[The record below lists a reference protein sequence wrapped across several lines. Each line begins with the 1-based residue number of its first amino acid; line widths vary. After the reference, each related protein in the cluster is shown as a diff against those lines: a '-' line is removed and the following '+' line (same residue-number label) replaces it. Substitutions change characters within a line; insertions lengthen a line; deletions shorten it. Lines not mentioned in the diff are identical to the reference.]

1 MDSQVQNLNQFAE
14 LVSADVIER
23 LRLGSSDTILKMV
36 SAELSKLAKTATNL
50 TKSIT
55 GLDSTL
61 KSSLAFFNNSQIA
74 NVSQKESS
82 SPLSTAIERPE
93 ISAQVTTP
101 FAETKAAP
109 KEDSK
114 KPLFESFLEKAL
126 DFVSSPKTGEY
137 KETDKGV
144 LEKAI
149 QKTLDIVSSSKSKEV
164 VKEQEPRGSVLESV
178 QETTFIPREIAR
190 EGILES
196 TQEPAPIPREI
207 TREGILESTQEPAPI
222 PTQITR
228 EEPRKSILEGT
239 LEKALDFVSS
249 PKTGEYKE
257 ADKGFL
263 EKAIQKTLDIVS
275 SSKSKEIS
283 GSTENVSSSPSSA
296 SVQAESAEKGES
308 KSILQDTLQK
318 IADYI
323 GKDKPKE
330 ESAPTES
337 STQEKPG
344 LIKTI
349 LDKVTYISK
358 VSETSQ
364 ITAAGNSEP
373 KSELKAIEK
382 PKEVIISGIGEQ
394 ALRGFAFPSFLE
406 RFKDLS
412 KLLQG
417 VKDGVNKVGSNIKE
431 LSNSKG
437 GLLDSLFNNGPLKAL
452 LPILGGAALVLGG
465 IASLVTAF
473 TTDSGIKGTLETV
486 GKLGIRGGLTI
497 LAKNIAK
504 LGTKFL
510 TKIPVIGSLI
520 SFGFALQ
527 RFSNGDIIGGILDVG
542 SGIASLFPG
551 VGTVVSIGIDVLQ
564 AILDAKGGGS
574 SKEASAKKGDVLL
587 GWAKSIGGFLED
599 KIQYIPVIGPLYA
612 TGKALLKGEWKK
624 ALIEFATVI
633 PGLQLVKILMGDEKY
648 TAAASQGLTSLGN
661 WFAGIG
667 NLIDEKIKYL
677 PILGPLYGTGKA
689 LMKGE
694 WKNALSEFINVVPG
708 MSWVRSLLGDENIVA
723 AVEGAATGIGDFL
736 KGVGELIDEK
746 IKYIP
751 VLGPLYYTG
760 KSLLKGDFKR
770 ALFEFTTLFPPLQFV
785 RAFMTEPEMTQA
797 SENLSVSVKDWFK
810 GVGDFIDEKIKYIP
824 ILGPLY
830 YTGKALLSGDWKKAF
845 FELATILPPL
855 HVMRAFM
862 TEEQYEES
870 VSGTIANV
878 KGWVSSVQK
887 WIFEK
892 VKGLPI
898 IGPIIETI
906 TSAINDPV
914 AFVESLPGGKAIMDL
929 FASDKKS
936 EGMFK
941 LVGSILGKVTDWVFA
956 KVKELPVIG
965 PLINMVSSAINDPT
979 AFIEGLPGG
988 KAVVSFFKFIT
999 SGKVM
1004 ETAFQFTGNILG
1016 NIADWAFD
1024 QVKDIPVIGPLLK
1037 TIRAAVNDPVAFI
1050 ESLPGG
1056 KSIVSFFKFITSGKV
1071 TDTAIQFTG
1080 DILGKVTD
1088 WVSEKI
1094 TELPVIG
1101 PLIKGIKLAIND
1113 PIEFLKCL
1121 PGGSAI
1127 IGFIEG
1133 ARNLASSAI
1142 DTVGNFASSL
1152 TEKVKNLFTSLM
1164 DSILNG
1170 FLNLIPETVSVF
1182 GVEIDLRKR
1191 VKSFLGMG
1199 SKESSSPSS
1208 SPAPSSGDSPSD
1220 SSVKQVQDSVI
1231 DPKGG
1236 LVVSSPEVG
1245 ALFQLNKKDGI
1256 VSGPMMEGNRE
1267 GITSSDQENGKS
1279 ASVLSN
1285 LLVNNSSNNK
1295 SDSILERIANNTA
1308 LSNQNISNLIAGFNN
1323 LAKALEKTLGDQAS
1337 IPMVVNAT
1345 SNQEAPQRPTSSQYA
1360 SAGNSDI
1367 ANFRT
1372 TFIEGAR
1379 FRPA

>member
-23 LRLGSSDTILKMV
+23 LRLSSSDTILKMV
-36 SAELSKLAKTATNL
+36 SAELSKLVNTASNL
-50 TKSIT
+50 SKSII

-61 KSSLAFFNNSQIA
+61 KSNIAFFSKSQIT
-74 NVSQKESS
+74 NGSQKENS
-82 SPLSTAIERPE
+82 SPLSAVIERPE
-93 ISAQVTTP
+93 ISAQLTAP
-101 FAETKAAP
+101 SAETKAAP

-137 KETDKGV
+137 KEADKGI

-149 QKTLDIVSSSKSKEV
+149 QKTLDIVSSSKSKEAAAVPTQITGEEPTKGV
-164 VKEQEPRGSVLESV
+164 V
-178 QETTFIPREIAR
+178 
-190 EGILES
+190 ES
-196 TQEPAPIPREI
+196 TQ
-207 TREGILESTQEPAPI
+207 T
-222 PTQITR
+222 PTSVPTEITR
-228 EEPRKSILEGT
+228 EEPKKSILEGT
-239 LEKALDFVSS
+239 LEKALNFVSS
-249 PKTGEYKE
+249 PKT
-257 ADKGFL
+257 
-263 EKAIQKTLDIVS
+263 
-275 SSKSKEIS
+275 KEIPS
-283 GSTENVSSSPSSA
+283 SVENVSASPSLG
-296 SVQAESAEKGES
+296 SVEAESSEKGEP

-323 GKDKPKE
+323 SNNKPKE
-330 ESAPTES
+330 ELTSVENNTE
-337 STQEKPG
+337 EKSG
-344 LIKTI
+344 LIQNI
-349 LDKVTYISK
+349 LDKVTFLTK
-358 VSETSQ
+358 ANEASQ
-364 ITAAGNSEP
+364 VAAAENSEP

-394 ALRGFAFPSFLE
+394 ALKGLAFPSFLE

-431 LSNSKG
+431 LSDSKG

-465 IASLVTAF
+465 LAGLVAAF

-527 RFSNGDIIGGILDVG
+527 RFSNGDIIGGLLDVG
-542 SGIASLFPG
+542 SGVASLFPG
-551 VGTVVSIGIDVLQ
+551 IGTAVSIGIDVLQ

-574 SKEASAKKGDVLL
+574 SAEASSKKGDILTS
-587 GWAKSIGGFLED
+587 WAKSIGGFLED

-633 PGLQLVKILMGDEKY
+633 PGLQIVKILMGDEKY

-677 PILGPLYGTGKA
+677 PVLGPLYGTGKA
-689 LMKGE
+689 LLKGE
-694 WKNALSEFINVVPG
+694 WKNALSEFINIVPG
-708 MSWVRSLLGDENIVA
+708 MSWVRSLIGDENIVA

-785 RAFMTEPEMTQA
+785 RAFMTEKEMTQA

-830 YTGKALLSGDWKKAF
+830 YTGKALLNGDWKKAF

-878 KGWVSSVQK
+878 KGWISSVQK

-914 AFVESLPGGKAIMDL
+914 AFIESLPGGKAIMNL
-929 FASDKKS
+929 FASDNKS

-941 LVGSILGKVTDWVFA
+941 IVGSIIGKVTDWVFA

-965 PLINMVSSAINDPT
+965 PLINMISSAI
-979 AFIEGLPGG
+979 
-988 KAVVSFFKFIT
+988 S
-999 SGKVM
+999 
-1004 ETAFQFTGNILG
+1004 
-1016 NIADWAFD
+1016 
-1024 QVKDIPVIGPLLK
+1024 
-1037 TIRAAVNDPVAFI
+1037 DPVAFL
-1050 ESLPGG
+1050 EGLPGG

-1071 TDTAIQFTG
+1071 TETAIQFTG
-1080 DILGKVTD
+1080 DILGKVAD

-1094 TELPVIG
+1094 NDLPVIG

-1133 ARNLASSAI
+1133 ARNLASSAV

-1152 TEKVKNLFTSLM
+1152 TDKVKNLFTSLM
-1164 DSILNG
+1164 ESILNG

-1191 VKSFLGMG
+1191 VKNFLGMG

-1208 SPAPSSGDSPSD
+1208 SPAPASSGDSPSD

-1256 VSGPMMEGNRE
+1256 VSGPMTEDNRE
-1267 GITSSDQENGKS
+1267 RIQSSTQENEKS
-1279 ASVLSN
+1279 SSSLSN
-1285 LLVNNSSNNK
+1285 LLISSSNNNK

-1308 LSNQNISNLIAGFNN
+1308 LSNQNISNLIEGFNN
-1323 LAKALEKTLGDQAS
+1323 LAKALQKTLGEQAS

-1345 SNQEAPQRPTSSQYA
+1345 ANQEVPQRPTSSQYA

-1367 ANFRT
+1367 ASFRT
-1372 TFIEGAR
+1372 NFIEGAR